1 MSLASFPG
9 PSLTAAAPGAAH
21 ADTRR
26 PAAPLTLA
34 RPTDGRPVRLSIL
47 DLASVGDGVTVGQ
60 ALASTTELAV
70 AAERLGYH
78 RFWVAEHHGMPA
90 VASAAPPV
98 LLAHLA
104 AHTATI
110 RLGSGGVMLPNHA
123 PLAVA
128 EQFGTLAA
136 LHPGRIDLGLGRAPG
151 SDQLTAHALRRRMT
165 ADGDDFSAQVAELT
179 HFLQDSFP
187 PSHPYARILT
197 TPRVD
202 VPLYILGSSDY
213 GARLAAKLGL
223 PYAFAYHFAGANGG
237 AELALD
243 LYRSQFRP
251 SATLAEPYSM
261 IGVTA
266 LAADTE
272 EQARYEARAGA
283 LSMLLLRSGRLQAIP
298 TPEQAA
304 EYPYRPEERQLLEAM
319 GGTEIVGTGDAV
331 VDGLA
336 DVAGRLGAD
345 ELLITTRVHGADT
358 RRRSFEL
365 VAEHVPASSAARV

>member
-1 MSLASFPG
+1 MSVAPPVNRSAVASPG
-9 PSLTAAAPGAAH
+9 APGRGG
-21 ADTRR
+21 TG
-26 PAAPLTLA
+26 PLTLT
-34 RPTDGRPVRLSIL
+34 RPDGRPVVLSIL
-47 DLASVGDGVTVGQ
+47 DLAGVGSGVSVGE
-60 ALASTTELAV
+60 ALASTTALAV
-70 AAERLGYH
+70 EAERLGYH

-90 VASAAPPV
+90 VASAAPAV

-104 AHTATI
+104 AHTSTI

-165 ADGDDFSAQVAELT
+165 ADGDDFSAQVAELS

-197 TPRVD
+197 TPRAD

-266 LAADTE
+266 LAAETD

-304 EYPYRPEERQLLEAM
+304 EYPYRPEELQLLAAM
-319 GGTEIVGTGDAV
+319 GGTEIVGTPDV
-331 VDGLA
+331 VADELA
-336 DVAGRLGAD
+336 EVAGRLGAD
-345 ELLITTRVHGADT
+345 ELLITSRVHGAAT
-358 RRRSFEL
+358 RQRSFEL
-365 VAEHVPASSAARV
+365 LAAQVRAAR